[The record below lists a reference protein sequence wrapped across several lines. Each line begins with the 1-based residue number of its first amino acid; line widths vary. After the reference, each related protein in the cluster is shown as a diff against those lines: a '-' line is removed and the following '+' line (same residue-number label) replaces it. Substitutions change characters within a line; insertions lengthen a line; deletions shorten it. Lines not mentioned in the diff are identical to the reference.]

1 MKKIIFII
9 SAITVLCISC
19 QKEIFQLRYTNTPT
33 GNFEYFWH
41 EFDQTYGL
49 FQVKNIDWDA
59 VYEEFRPQVNEQTTD
74 AELHAILVRMLQL
87 LDDGH
92 TALIPINSDLPQY
105 IGGPI
110 GRIDTI
116 QDFNLELLKK
126 HYLQDPRETD
136 FAMLYD
142 YLADS
147 IGYIHIYGF
156 ADGEK
161 AFDQEMA
168 TIMNTFKDAKGL
180 IIDIRGG
187 EGGEDIAGK
196 TIASYFTDSRQLYM
210 TNQIKNGPGKNDF
223 TDLTEWYIAPRGD
236 FQYMGPIVLLTN
248 RLTIS
253 ARETFQLAMMT
264 LPQVTTL
271 GDTTAG
277 AFSNNAVG
285 ELPNGWAFSLSIG
298 DWRAAD
304 GTSYEGKGIPPD
316 ILVRNQREA
325 LLNGQDAVLEKAIG
339 LLK

>member
-1 MKKIIFII
+1 M
-9 SAITVLCISC
+9 LCFSC
-19 QKEIFQLRYTNTPT
+19 QKEIFQLKYADTPT

-49 FQVKNIDWDA
+49 FGVKDIDWKA
-59 VYEEFRPQVNEQTTD
+59 VYEEFRPQVTDQTTD
-74 AELHAILVRMLQL
+74 AELYTVLVNMLRI

-92 TALIPINSDLPQY
+92 TALIPINSGLPQY

-116 QDFNLELLKK
+116 QDFDLDLLKK
-126 HYLQDPRETD
+126 HYLQNPRETD

-161 AFDQEMA
+161 AFDREMA
-168 TIMNTFKDAKGL
+168 TIMNTFKDSKGL

-187 EGGEDIAGK
+187 DGGEDIAGK
-196 TIASYFTDSRQLYM
+196 TIASYFTDTRRLYM
-210 TNQIKNGPGKNDF
+210 TNQVKNGPKKNDF
-223 TDLTEWYIAPRGD
+223 TELTEWYIEPRGD
-236 FQYMGPIVLLTN
+236 FQYTGPIVLLTN

-304 GTSYEGKGIPPD
+304 GTSYEGKGIPPN
-316 ILVRNQREA
+316 ILVRNQRED
-325 LLNGQDAVLEKAIG
+325 LLKGQDKALEAALK
-339 LLK
+339 LLQ